1 MWMLGH
7 KPRSSTRAASAL
19 NNGVSLQPTTCTL
32 ISTFLRRNFWR
43 RDHHLSV
50 PYCKLGYWDWNRLT
64 NMPRVKPKVAQARF
78 ENKPPWYCSLA
89 YFLPLVTKSALIPG
103 LDMYPCFTRL
113 VHNFRSTWAWWK
125 HWYWNQQCPGRHIPA
140 SPSSDNS
147 RLEGPPAGKRQVTER
162 SHNSGVKWKIQSS
175 SVMLGIW

>member
-32 ISTFLRRNFWR
+32 ISTFLRRNFWC

-64 NMPRVKPKVAQARF
+64 NMPRVKPKVAQAGF

-89 YFLPLVTKSALIPG
+89 YFLPLVTNSALIPG
-103 LDMYPCFTRL
+103 LDMFPLLHT
-113 VHNFRSTWAWWK
+113 
-125 HWYWNQQCPGRHIPA
+125 A
-140 SPSSDNS
+140 SPQFQIY
-147 RLEGPPAGKRQVTER
+147 LGLVKTLVLKPAVSWKTHTSLSELRQLQAGGAACREETGYREEPQLR
-162 SHNSGVKWKIQSS
+162 G
-175 SVMLGIW
+175 